1 MRRGRPPLHTRPDIG
16 RRAISDAVLLEKA
29 AHFVLKQR
37 LGSHRMLQPLLNL
50 LDECNLRGM
59 MGEMFDLVSTE
70 KSRIGQ
76 QQRQPSFDRYWALG
90 FFKSSAF
97 GLELPMQAAMYTAG
111 VEDKFLHDQ
120 AKEAGMALGQLYM
133 AQNDYNDC
141 FSGPEVTGKVGTD
154 IVEHKHTWLLITALK
169 LGSSKQ
175 VEKIKAHIGRGPPGG
190 PDEAAVKAVYRELNL
205 PEHFLAY
212 QAQAIRDL
220 DVLLDRMPGNL
231 AEAFR
236 LQRDMILGPDS

>member
-1 MRRGRPPLHTRPDIG
+1 
-16 RRAISDAVLLEKA
+16 
-29 AHFVLKQR
+29 
-37 LGSHRMLQPLLNL
+37 
-50 LDECNLRGM
+50 
-59 MGEMFDLVSTE
+59 
-70 KSRIGQ
+70 
-76 QQRQPSFDRYWALG
+76 
-90 FFKSSAF
+90 
-97 GLELPMQAAMYTAG
+97 
-111 VEDKFLHDQ
+111 
-120 AKEAGMALGQLYM
+120 MALGQLYM

-154 IVEHKHTWLLITALK
+154 IVEHKHTWLLITALE

-231 AEAFR
+231 AKAFR